1 MVYNV
6 LSVMMLLLDV
16 LLVKVEQHVLNVV
29 LMNTL
34 YKILIK
40 KDNVNALTHIIKMI
54 MISNV
59 LFALKVLQT
68 VKIVD
73 GKIIH

>member
-1 MVYNV
+1 
-6 LSVMMLLLDV
+6 MMLLLDV

-40 KDNVNALTHIIKMI
+40 KDNVNALIHIIKMI